1 MVLLERC
8 TLHLINHVIMKHH
21 KRPPVLGGLERPPLF
36 HLLLRRW
43 SPRRAA
49 MVIDGV
55 MEGSLKSFL
64 RQNASREL
72 QVRKDDDN
80 HEGVLKDF
88 KDLYRVPGLDSGN
101 GLLKCSE
108 LSRERSSSNQQPSS
122 FDAELHVLSPR
133 RSPVKGLPDLRLFGR
148 HFMTKIEPR
157 RRCRLCMFS
166 EPKGCAAYDSK
177 ISLACK
183 QCNVSLHFECIEEYH
198 KMANPVSQ
206 WVGCA

>member
-1 MVLLERC
+1 VHS
-8 TLHLINHVIMKHH
+8 LHQGVDHVMSFWLHAA
-21 KRPPVLGGLERPPLF
+21 VF
-36 HLLLRRW
+36 HGFLNVGVGQDVGCL
-43 SPRRAA
+43 PFDNDTRRAA